1 MKSFWTLILLA
12 AFLWCSP
19 VFAEYCGL
27 SHESGRTECKFRTD
41 SGSKDSSIVVSH
53 NEQGWTMT
61 VTVILKE
68 FVMIEGDAKLM
79 TKDGEIHDLE
89 YVSTRRDVAPR
100 RKWKESPVYLVSEAL
115 LRELGSTKGKLLFML
130 ASEDPKDME
139 VKFSSGTFED
149 IDVFIAEAKTVLADQ
164 FKAE

>member
-1 MKSFWTLILLA
+1 MKTFWTLLVLA
-12 AFLWCSP
+12 IFLWCSP

-41 SGSKDSSIVVSH
+41 PGSKDSSIVVSH

-68 FVMIEGDAKLM
+68 FVMIEGNAKLM

-89 YVSTRRDVAPR
+89 YLSTRRDVAPR
-100 RKWKESPVYLVSEAL
+100 RKWKESPVYLVNEAL
-115 LRELGSTKGKLLFML
+115 LRELGSTKGKLLFLL
-130 ASEDPKDME
+130 ASEDPEDLE

-149 IDVFIAEAKTVLADQ
+149 IDPFITETKSVLSHQ
-164 FKAE
+164 FEDK